1 MARPRQPRLSR
12 ARIVEA
18 ATALIDADGL
28 DAFSTRRLALELG
41 VRGPSLYNHF
51 ATKNEI
57 LDAVA
62 DAIIARVD
70 VSFFADHDWCTALRR
85 WAHSYRDAL
94 AAHPNVVPVLI
105 RGPGRRPAALSMA
118 DAVYGGLV
126 AAGWPPARATHIGAV
141 MRYVVAG
148 SALGSFARGFDADP
162 ALYEHDRYPHL
173 SQAHLLAD
181 HQRSVDEGAF
191 ALGVDML
198 LAGLREL
205 YAEVVGSPP
214 AAAGR
219 PVAQAFAES
228 GAVESGAV
236 DRPEPTGVGTGGPET
251 AGSETTGAVKAG
263 RPRG

>member
-18 ATALIDADGL
+18 ATVLIDADGL

-62 DAIIARVD
+62 DEIIAQVD
-70 VSFFADHDWCTALRR
+70 VSFFAEHDWRTALRR

-94 AAHPNVVPVLI
+94 AAHPNIVPVLA
-105 RGPGRRPAALSMA
+105 RGPGRRPAALAMA

-126 AAGWPPARATHIGAV
+126 DAGWPPARATHIGAV

-148 SALGSFARGFDADP
+148 SALGSFARGFEADP
-162 ALYEHDRYPHL
+162 ALYEEERYPHL

-198 LAGLREL
+198 LAGLSQV
-205 YAEVVGSPP
+205 YAEVVGPLPP
-214 AAAGR
+214 AAGSSA
-219 PVAQAFAES
+219 
-228 GAVESGAV
+228 
-236 DRPEPTGVGTGGPET
+236 TGGS
-251 AGSETTGAVKAG
+251 ATTGQA
-263 RPRG
+263 RP